1 MASFRKTSEGTWRA
15 EVMINYKR
23 KSKTFITKAEAQA
36 WAMDITRDLSTGKK
50 DIPDKSFGDLL
61 EKYRDE
67 VSVHKTGERWERI
80 RIELFLRD
88 PVAKVMLPNLAKAHF
103 ADWRDRRLKEISA
116 RSVIREWA
124 ILSHALNTAVKE
136 WDWLPENPMANL
148 TKPKGAPPRDRT
160 PTQQEIDLIVH
171 TTGYFADQPPT
182 TVISRVGAAF
192 LFAIETGMRAQEICN
207 LDDDDIIGQVARIRK
222 SKTRAGVREVPLSKR
237 AIEIIEHVRQI
248 DPKSNSIFN
257 ITTSQLDANFR
268 KAMKLAGVEG
278 LHFHD
283 SRAEATIRLSKKV
296 PILVLA
302 RILGHTDLRMLMIY
316 YRESASELAQLLD

>member
-1 MASFRKTSEGTWRA
+1 MASIRKTKEGTWRA
-15 EVMINYKR
+15 EVMVNYKR
-23 KSKTFITKAEAQA
+23 KSKTFTTKAETNA
-36 WAMDITRDLSTGKK
+36 WSVDTTRDLSTGKK
-50 DIPDKSFGDLL
+50 EIPHKTFGQLL

-67 VSVHKTGERWERI
+67 ISVHKAGERWERI
-80 RIELFLRD
+80 RIDLFLRD
-88 PVAKVMLPNLAKAHF
+88 PVAQVMLAKLSKADF

-124 ILSHALNTAVKE
+124 LLSHAINTAVKD
-136 WDWLPENPMANL
+136 WDWLPENQMANL

-160 PTQQEIDLIVH
+160 PTKDEIDLIVH

-207 LDDDDIIGQVARIRK
+207 LTESDINGQVAKIRK
-222 SKTRAGVREVPLSKR
+222 SKTRAGIREVPLSKR
-237 AIEIIEHVRQI
+237 AIEIINHVRQI
-248 DPKSNSIFN
+248 DVSGESIFN

-268 KAMKLAGVEG
+268 KAMKLAGVQG

-283 SRAEATIRLSKKV
+283 SRAEATIRLAKRI
-296 PILVLA
+296 PILDLA
-302 RILGHTDLRMLMIY
+302 RVLGHTDLRMLMIY
-316 YRESASELAQLLD
+316 YRESALKIADLLN